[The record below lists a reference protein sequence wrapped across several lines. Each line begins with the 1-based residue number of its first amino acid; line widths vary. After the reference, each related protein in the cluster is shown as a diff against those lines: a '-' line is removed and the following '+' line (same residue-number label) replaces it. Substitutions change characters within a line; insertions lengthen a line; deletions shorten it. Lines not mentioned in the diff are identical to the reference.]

1 VFISGITAAGSAPY
15 FEIWA
20 RQIEAINL
28 QGVACNASPIAA
40 STIRAFSSNP
50 ARSQCPELQEYASD
64 RLLTRAF
71 LDMPDDL
78 LMLAAGRA
86 GGNVAPESLG
96 SSHRRGYAIG
106 LATVAQAKAIAD
118 AIIAEELRSVSQQ
131 KLADAPGDSP
141 GTRQRPAIRRRRA
154 GW

>member
-1 VFISGITAAGSAPY
+1 
-15 FEIWA
+15 
-20 RQIEAINL
+20 
-28 QGVACNASPIAA
+28 
-40 STIRAFSSNP
+40 
-50 ARSQCPELQEYASD
+50 
-64 RLLTRAF
+64 
-71 LDMPDDL
+71 MPDDL

-106 LATVAQAKAIAD
+106 LATVTQTKAIAD

-154 GW
+154 GWCSNGFDIREFARGEVRSTANVIHYRHIACSVLCA